1 MFLPS
6 ELAHDAPNE
15 FVLYGFTYKTMAHWI
30 TVQAK
35 ARAGKRFKKYFDMP
49 VKDLPPIHRVN
60 AEVLKEGLREM
71 LPPMK
76 YYKFRYA
83 HTNDR
88 LGIGTTRLRLRFGDP
103 ALGNNVYGVC
113 VSEVLKEREALE

>member
-1 MFLPS
+1 MLLP
-6 ELAHDAPNE
+6 EHLAHDAPNE
-15 FVLYGFTYKTMAHWI
+15 FTLYGFTYKTMAHWI

-35 ARAGKRFKKYFDMP
+35 ASAGKDFKKYFDKP
-49 VKDLPPIHRVN
+49 VNELPPIHRVN
-60 AEVLKEGLREM
+60 AEVLKEGLRVM

-76 YYKFRYA
+76 YKKYRYA

-88 LGIGTTRLRLRFGDP
+88 LGIGTTRLRLKFDDP

-113 VSEVLKEREALE
+113 VAQVLKERDALE